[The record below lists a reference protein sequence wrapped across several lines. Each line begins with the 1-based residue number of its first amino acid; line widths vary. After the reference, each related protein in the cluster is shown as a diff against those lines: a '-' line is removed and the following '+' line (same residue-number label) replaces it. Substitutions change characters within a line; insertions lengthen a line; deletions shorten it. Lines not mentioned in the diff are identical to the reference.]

1 MMNNSGYSYG
11 DLVAM
16 TRNNGDRD
24 NNLFGEDLLIILFL
38 IFIMNGGRFNG
49 YGGNGAE
56 SALTRA
62 EMMDG
67 FNFNQLDN
75 GIRSIERG
83 MSDGFSNQNVAML
96 QGFNSVTREI
106 DQSRFD
112 MQNCCCQT
120 QRLIDRNQY
129 EAQKNTCDIITSG
142 NLNTRDIIEAQHN
155 DTQRILDYMVNKEN
169 QDLRMELQSAQLA
182 LQNNAQTQTLI
193 DNLRPCPV
201 PAYPS
206 CSPYQVSNWGCGC
219 GNNNN
224 CFC

>member
-1 MMNNSGYSYG
+1 MITKG
-11 DLVAM
+11 
-16 TRNNGDRD
+16 
-24 NNLFGEDLLIILFL
+24 
-38 IFIMNGGRFNG
+38 
-49 YGGNGAE
+49 
-56 SALTRA
+56 
-62 EMMDG
+62 
-67 FNFNQLDN
+67 
-75 GIRSIERG
+75 
-83 MSDGFSNQNVAML
+83 
-96 QGFNSVTREI
+96 
-106 DQSRFD
+106 
-112 MQNCCCQT
+112 QT

-224 CFC
+224 CCC

>member
-16 TRNNGDRD
+16 TRNNCDRD
-24 NNLFGEDLLIILFL
+24 SNLFGEDLLIILFL

-56 SALTRA
+56 FALTRA

-83 MSDGFSNQNVAML
+83 MSDGFSNQNVATL

-112 MQNCCCQT
+112 MQNCC
-120 QRLIDRNQY
+120 
-129 EAQKNTCDIITSG
+129 
-142 NLNTRDIIEAQHN
+142 
-155 DTQRILDYMVNKEN
+155 
-169 QDLRMELQSAQLA
+169 
-182 LQNNAQTQTLI
+182 
-193 DNLRPCPV
+193 
-201 PAYPS
+201 
-206 CSPYQVSNWGCGC
+206 
-219 GNNNN
+219 
-224 CFC
+224 